1 MTWLRIATGVLAAAS
16 LLAACGSEAPQDTL
30 VLDWQ
35 RGTYEGLRLGDDT
48 SALRRA
54 LGAPV
59 RRGAEEPFRPVG
71 QDFYEIGGL
80 TNFASP
86 KLATAANPTT
96 LRYRHRV
103 FATTG
108 RRITAWGTTDPRAR
122 TPEGVGI
129 GDAQQDVE
137 RHLPPVSP
145 LLHPER
151 RHRVRHLPD
160 LQGAR
165 VRRTTPGLRRRPD
178 QEPLARSNDQDRPQ
192 TLRRRAMNRAPERA
206 GHHAHID
213 ANLIAVALSRVTP
226 PAGTPRAA
234 MPRG

>member
-137 RHLPPVSP
+137 RHYPSARCFTQNEGTEYATYPICKVRVCAGR
-145 LLHPER
+145 LLGFGGDPIKSLWLAATTR
-151 RHRVRHLPD
+151 TGLKRCD
-160 LQGAR
+160 AAR
-165 VRRTTPGLRRRPD
+165 
-178 QEPLARSNDQDRPQ
+178 
-192 TLRRRAMNRAPERA
+192 
-206 GHHAHID
+206 
-213 ANLIAVALSRVTP
+213 
-226 PAGTPRAA
+226 
-234 MPRG
+234 